1 MEAQMKLFQQ
11 VGALFVFLVS
21 TFSVLAQSEEV
32 TVEFDKG
39 TAVVNLRTLRVVPL
53 PDGDTAYGA
62 NAALL
67 WKDGRKLAV
76 TVYITGRA
84 GCGQKPHTMYLTEAG
99 KDEVEA
105 VIIAQP
111 GSPDEQV
118 AEAICGAIG
127 KAQETMDLKKS
138 V

>member
-1 MEAQMKLFQQ
+1 MKLIQQ
-11 VGALFVFLVS
+11 VGALVVFLVS
-21 TFSVLAQSEEV
+21 TFAVLAYSDEI

-39 TAVVNLRTLRVVPL
+39 TAVVNMRTLRVVPL

-62 NAALL
+62 NAVLL

-84 GCGQKPHTMYLTEAG
+84 GCGQKPHVMYLTEAG
-99 KDEVEA
+99 KDDVAA
-105 VIIAQP
+105 VIVAQP

-127 KAQETMDLKKS
+127 KAKEKADQNRA

>member
-1 MEAQMKLFQQ
+1 MKLIQQ
-11 VGALFVFLVS
+11 VGALVVFLVS
-21 TFSVLAQSEEV
+21 TFAVLAYSDEV

-62 NAALL
+62 NAVLL
-67 WKDGRKLAV
+67 WKDGRKVAV
-76 TVYITGRA
+76 TIYVTGRA
-84 GCGQKPHTMYLTEAG
+84 GCGSKPHILYLTEYG
-99 KDEVEA
+99 KDEVA
-105 VIIAQP
+105 VAVVAQP

-118 AEAICGAIG
+118 AEAICWAIG
-127 KAQETMDLKKS
+127 KAKETSGPDRS

>member
-1 MEAQMKLFQQ
+1 MKLIQQ
-11 VGALFVFLVS
+11 VGALVVFLVS
-21 TFSVLAQSEEV
+21 TFAVLAYYDEI
-32 TVEFDKG
+32 TVEFEKG

-62 NAALL
+62 NAVLL
-67 WKDGRKLAV
+67 WKDGRKVAV
-76 TVYITGRA
+76 TIYVTGRA
-84 GCGQKPHTMYLTEAG
+84 CVSRQHVLYLTEYG
-99 KDEVEA
+99 KDEVA
-105 VIIAQP
+105 VAVVAQP

-127 KAQETMDLKKS
+127 KAKGTADQNRA

>member
-1 MEAQMKLFQQ
+1 MKLIQQ
-11 VGALFVFLVS
+11 VGALVVFLVS
-21 TFSVLAQSEEV
+21 TFAVLAYSDEV

-62 NAALL
+62 NAVLL
-67 WKDGRKLAV
+67 WKDGKRMAV
-76 TVYITGRA
+76 TIYVTGRA
-84 GCGQKPHTMYLTEAG
+84 CVSRQHVLYLTEYG
-99 KDEVEA
+99 KDEVA
-105 VIIAQP
+105 VAVVAQP

-127 KAQETMDLKKS
+127 RADETSGPDRS

>member
-1 MEAQMKLFQQ
+1 MKLVQQ

-21 TFSVLAQSEEV
+21 TFSVLAYSEEV

-39 TAVVNLRTLRVVPL
+39 TATVNLRTLRVVPL

-62 NAALL
+62 NAVLL
-67 WKDGRKLAV
+67 WKDGKKLPV
-76 TVYITGRA
+76 TVYVTGRA
-84 GCGQKPHTMYLTEAG
+84 GCGQKPHVMYLTEYG
-99 KDEVEA
+99 KDEVAA
-105 VIIAQP
+105 VIVAQP
-111 GSPDEQV
+111 GSPDERV

-127 KAQETMDLKKS
+127 KANETTDPKKS

>member
-1 MEAQMKLFQQ
+1 LEIQMKLIQQ
-11 VGALFVFLVS
+11 VGALVVFLVS
-21 TFSVLAQSEEV
+21 TFAVLAYSDEI
-32 TVEFDKG
+32 TVEFEKG

-62 NAALL
+62 NAVLL

-84 GCGQKPHTMYLTEAG
+84 GCGRKPHILYLTEYG
-99 KDEVEA
+99 NDEVA
-105 VIIAQP
+105 VAVVAQP
-111 GSPDEQV
+111 GSPDERV
-118 AEAICGAIG
+118 AEAICGAVG
-127 KAQETMDLKKS
+127 KAKETADQNRA